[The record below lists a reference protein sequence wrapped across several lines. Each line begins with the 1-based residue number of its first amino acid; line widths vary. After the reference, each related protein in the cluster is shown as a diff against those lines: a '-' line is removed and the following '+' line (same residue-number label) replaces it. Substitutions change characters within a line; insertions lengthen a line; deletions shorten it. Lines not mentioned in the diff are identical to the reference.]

1 MLKRLKPNE
10 AELLGIEVK
19 PKLPDGNAK
28 YSISKGEWS
37 KILEFRIAQTPASEP
52 EKPTKQELSEPKP
65 FVLSAWNDLSGRIL
79 DINEYCSVH
88 NLPREDVR
96 SYKLITHTAIPY
108 YNIQFRENL
117 TEEGQL
123 QAVFTDEYFREIAR
137 EYSNPIEIISPN
149 VGNAEYADR
158 LIITDVHI
166 GMDNTGDSNTVP
178 LYAEI
183 KYDKDEILRRLVKVI
198 THVVIN
204 QKGTHLFIDNLGD
217 LLDGERGQTTRGG
230 HALPQLMSDKESYDT
245 AVKFQVTLAE
255 TLLNYYDTITFNNII
270 NDNHSFLFGYFVH
283 SAVKQILE
291 NKFPNRITYNNHE
304 RFISHYSIGNHTFV
318 ITHGKDSKEMKHGM
332 KLHLDAPLIEKLDQ
346 YCKHY
351 GLYNGNNIEV
361 SKGDLHCMAFDYTT
375 SMDFE
380 YMNYPAFSPPSNWV
394 QTNFKNSKSGIVL
407 QNISLNT
414 KDKTVI
420 PLWF

>member
-1 MLKRLKPNE
+1 MRKRLKPQE
-10 AELLGIEVK
+10 AELLGLEVK
-19 PKLPDGNAK
+19 PNNSYGNAK
-28 YSISKGEWS
+28 YSISKAEWDIVLNHRLD
-37 KILEFRIAQTPASEP
+37 KYPIAEP
-52 EKPTKQELSEPKP
+52 KKHTEKQLTEPKP
-65 FVLSAWNDLSGRIL
+65 FVLSAWNDITGRIL
-79 DINEYCSVH
+79 DINEYCTVH

-117 TEEGQL
+117 TDEGKL
-123 QAVFTDEYFREIAR
+123 QAVFTDEYFREIAI
-137 EYSNPIEIISPN
+137 EYSNPIEIISLN

-217 LLDGERGQTTRGG
+217 LLDGERCQTTRGG

-270 NDNHSFLFGYFVH
+270 NDNHSFLFAYFVH
-283 SAVKQILE
+283 SATKQILE

-332 KLHLDAPLIEKLDQ
+332 KLHLDAPLIDKLDQ

>member
-1 MLKRLKPNE
+1 MRKRLKPQE
-10 AELLGIEVK
+10 AELLGFE
-19 PKLPDGNAK
+19 PKENLPDGNAK
-28 YSISKGEWS
+28 YSINTKEWE
-37 KILEFRIAQTPASEP
+37 KILDFRINQNKT
-52 EKPTKQELSEPKP
+52 KPIEESPNDELTKHKP
-65 FVLSAWNDLSGRIL
+65 FILSAWNNTNGKIL
-79 DINEYCSVH
+79 DINEYCIVH
-88 NLPREDVR
+88 NLPRQDVR

-108 YNIQFRENL
+108 YNIQFRENVS
-117 TEEGQL
+117 EIDAL
-123 QAVFTDEYFREIAR
+123 QDLFTDEYFKEIAGK
-137 EYSNPIEIISPN
+137 YIKPLDIISPT
-149 VGNAEYADR
+149 VGNSEYIDR
-158 LIITDVHI
+158 LIISDVHI
-166 GMDNTGDSNTVP
+166 GMDNTGDLNTVP
-178 LYAEI
+178 LYA
-183 KYDKDEILRRLVKVI
+183 KVTYDEDNIFHRLNQ
-198 THVVIN
+198 VIN
-204 QKGTHLFIDNLGD
+204 HTVEHKKGEYLIIDNMGD
-217 LLDGERGQTTRGG
+217 FLDNLKGQTTRGG
-230 HALPQLMSDKESYDT
+230 HELPRLMGDKEAFDI

-255 TLLNYYDTITFNNII
+255 SLLPFYENITFNNII

-304 RFISHYSIGNHTFV
+304 RFISHYSVGNHTFV

-332 KLHLDAPLIEKLDQ
+332 KLHLDAHLIEKLDQ

-407 QNISLNT
+407 QNVSLHT
-414 KDKTVI
+414 KDKSVI

>member
-1 MLKRLKPNE
+1 MRKRLKPNE
-10 AELLGIEVK
+10 AELLGFETK
-19 PKLPDGNAK
+19 ENLPDGNAK
-28 YSISKGEWS
+28 YSLNNKEWE
-37 KILEFRIAQTPASEP
+37 KILDFRINQNTQKTPEESPNDEL
-52 EKPTKQELSEPKP
+52 TKHKP
-65 FVLSAWNDLSGRIL
+65 FILSAWNNANGKIL
-79 DINEYCSVH
+79 DINEYCIVH
-88 NLPREDVR
+88 NLPRQDVR

-108 YNIQFRENL
+108 YNIQFRENM
-117 TEEGQL
+117 EESQL
-123 QAVFTDEYFREIAR
+123 QSVFTDEYFREIAK
-137 EYSNPIEIISPN
+137 EYINPVEVISPN
-149 VGNAEYADR
+149 VGDTEYVDR

-166 GMDNTGDSNTVP
+166 GMDNTGDDNTVP
-178 LYAEI
+178 LYAAIIYNEAEI
-183 KYDKDEILRRLVKVI
+183 FRRLKN
-198 THVVIN
+198 VVN
-204 QKGTHLFIDNLGD
+204 HTVAYKKGKDLIIDGLGD
-217 LLDGERGQTTRGG
+217 FTDSFQGQTTRGG
-230 HALPQLMSDKESYDT
+230 HVLPQLMSDKQSYDA

-255 TLLNYYDTITFNNII
+255 SLLPFYDTITFNNII

-291 NKFPNRITYNNHE
+291 NKFPNRVLYNNHE
-304 RFISHYSIGNHTFV
+304 RFISHYSIGKHTFV

-407 QNISLNT
+407 QNVSLHT
-414 KDKTVI
+414 KDKSVI

>member
-1 MLKRLKPNE
+1 MRKRLKPNE
-10 AELLGIEVK
+10 AELLGLTIKENTN
-19 PKLPDGNAK
+19 DGNPK
-28 YSISKGEWS
+28 YSISKGEWD
-37 KILEFRIAQTPASEP
+37 KILAYRIADKESEKP
-52 EKPTKQELSEPKP
+52 EKTADTKLTEAKP
-65 FVLSAWNDLSGRIL
+65 FVLSAWNDSTGRIL
-79 DINEYCSVH
+79 DINEYCTVH

-178 LYAEI
+178 LYAQIIYNEAEI
-183 KYDKDEILRRLVKVI
+183 FRRLKKVI
-198 THVVIN
+198 SHTVAH
-204 QKGTHLFIDNLGD
+204 QKGKNLIIDNLGD
-217 LLDGERGQTTRGG
+217 LLDGERCQTTRGG

-270 NDNHSFLFGYFVH
+270 NDNHSFLFAYFVH
-283 SAVKQILE
+283 SATKQILE

-332 KLHLDAPLIEKLDQ
+332 KLHLNAPLIEKLDQ

>member
-1 MLKRLKPNE
+1 MRKRLKPNE
-10 AELLGIEVK
+10 AELLGLEVK
-19 PKLPDGNAK
+19 PNNHYGNAK
-28 YSISKGEWS
+28 YSISKAEWDIVLNHRLD
-37 KILEFRIAQTPASEP
+37 KYPIAEP
-52 EKPTKQELSEPKP
+52 KKHTEKQLSEPKP

-178 LYAEI
+178 LYAQIIYNEAEI
-183 KYDKDEILRRLVKVI
+183 FRRLKKVI
-198 THVVIN
+198 SHTVAH
-204 QKGTHLFIDNLGD
+204 QKGKNLIIDNLGD
-217 LLDGERGQTTRGG
+217 LLDGERCQTTRGG

-270 NDNHSFLFGYFVH
+270 NDNHSFLFAYFVH
-283 SAVKQILE
+283 SATKQILE

-332 KLHLDAPLIEKLDQ
+332 KLHLNAHLIEKLDQ